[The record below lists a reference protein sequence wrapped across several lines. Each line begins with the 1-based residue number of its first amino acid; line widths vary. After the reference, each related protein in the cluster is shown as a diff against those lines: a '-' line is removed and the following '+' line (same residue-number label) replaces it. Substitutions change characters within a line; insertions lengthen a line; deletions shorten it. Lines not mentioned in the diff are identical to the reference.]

1 MGNCSKCKKPKEI
14 KVSPNDIQ
22 KIELDIY
29 VPSIDEIV
37 LAYQELTSYKGVQ
50 DDKKEFI
57 SKVYDVIFK
66 EQLVYDCNSCV
77 SNQARKFKNYL
88 TNVLKVRV

>member
-1 MGNCSKCKKPKEI
+1 MGCTKCKKPKEI

-22 KIELDIY
+22 KVELDIY
-29 VPSIDEIV
+29 VPTVDEIV
-37 LAYQELTSYKGVQ
+37 LAYQELTSYGGVKE
-50 DDKKEFI
+50 DKKEFI

-77 SNQARKFKNYL
+77 STQARKFKHYV

>member
-1 MGNCSKCKKPKEI
+1 MGCTKCKKPKEI
-14 KVSPNDIQ
+14 KVSPKDVQ
-22 KIELDIY
+22 KVELDIY
-29 VPSIDEIV
+29 VPTVDEIV
-37 LAYQELTSYKGVQ
+37 LAYQELTSYGGVKEE
-50 DDKKEFI
+50 KKEFI

-77 SNQARKFKNYL
+77 STQARKFKHYV